1 MSIATLYNKLTLRL
15 RRHKYNTAYSSIDST
30 AQRTRTAHTAPQGA
44 GIIPLMLIAAA
55 GDCTAPCCHSR
66 AHTETAPDG
75 SSRMVC
81 TCGQTATDYN
91 QYLHVTACAWMT
103 ACGVRQLGLYTQ
115 K

>member
-15 RRHKYNTAYSSIDST
+15 HRRKNNINYDCIDST
-30 AQRTRTAHTAPQGA
+30 AERTRTPHPAPQGA

-55 GDCTAPCCHSR
+55 GDCTAPCCNSH

-75 SSRMVC
+75 KSRMVC
-81 TCGQTATDYN
+81 TCGQTATDYDP
-91 QYLHVTACAWMT
+91 YLHVTACAWMT

>member
-1 MSIATLYNKLTLRL
+1 MSIATIYNKLTMKLRG
-15 RRHKYNTAYSSIDST
+15 RHNKINYSYIDMPT
-30 AQRTRTAHTAPQGA
+30 QRARTAHPAPQGA

-75 SSRMVC
+75 RSRMVC
-81 TCGQTATDYN
+81 ICGQTTTDYN
-91 QYLHVTACAWMT
+91 AYLHITACEWMT
-103 ACGVRQLGLYTQ
+103 ICGVKQIGLYTQ